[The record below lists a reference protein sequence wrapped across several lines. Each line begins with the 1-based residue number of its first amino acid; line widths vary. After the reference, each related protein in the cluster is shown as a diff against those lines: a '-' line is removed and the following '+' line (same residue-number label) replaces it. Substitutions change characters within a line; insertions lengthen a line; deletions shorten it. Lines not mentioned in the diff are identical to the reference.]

1 MNIIDIAI
9 LAILAISIAYGL
21 YKGFVHALLSL
32 GCGLLAFLLAFTF
45 SPRLAKELSNNP
57 GISSTLATYTDS
69 FTRVENYDLKNYPVN
84 LLDNASIDQIL
95 SDHVHLP
102 SIIEDAL
109 KDNLL
114 SNSLQSKGL
123 NTVND
128 YVSNT
133 IVSIAISILCFI
145 VCYIVA
151 YLLLSLL
158 VNIISHIF
166 KLPLLKQLDWLA
178 GGALGL
184 LRGAVLLYV
193 LFLALPLIGTIVP
206 IDAVQTLV
214 DESTLAPVFQSDGL
228 FARVIGSL

>member
-32 GCGLLAFLLAFTF
+32 GCGLLAFVLAFTF
-45 SPRLAKELSNNP
+45 SPKLAEELSNNP
-57 GISSTLATYTDS
+57 GLSSTLATYTDS
-69 FTRVENYDLKNYPVN
+69 FTRVEDSAVKNYAVYQLN
-84 LLDNASIDQIL
+84 EANIDQL
-95 SDHVHLP
+95 LADHVHLP
-102 SIIEDAL
+102 AVIEDAL

-114 SNSLQSKGL
+114 SNALQGKGL

-145 VCYIVA
+145 VCYIAAHLV
-151 YLLLSLL
+151 LSLL
-158 VNIISHIF
+158 VNIISHVF

-178 GGALGL
+178 GGVLGL

-193 LFLALPLIGTIVP
+193 LFLALPLIATIVP
-206 IDAVQTLV
+206 IDAVQNLV
-214 DESTLAPVFQSDGL
+214 SESTLAPIFQSDGL